1 MNELKD
7 YLLGELGPA
16 EARAVEERLAADP
29 EYRLE
34 YERLALTQNALLAV
48 GEPEMPRRIA
58 FVSDPV
64 FAEPGFAEPRLRAQ
78 PSFWQRLFA
87 PAWAYGCAAMLAGA
101 ILAHGWLARPAG
113 ALDEA
118 AVNARI
124 AEAVAQVRADS
135 DRRHEQMVVAVEK
148 TFEYMRRE
156 SVRVERASYE
166 EGRK

>member
-7 YLLGELGPA
+7 YLLGELSAA
-16 EARAVEERLAADP
+16 ERSAVEERLAADDG
-29 EYRLE
+29 YRLE
-34 YERLALTQNALLAV
+34 YERLAMTRTALLAAP
-48 GEPEMPRRIA
+48 EPEMPRRIA

-64 FAEPGFAEPRLRAQ
+64 FA

-87 PAWAYGCAAMLAGA
+87 PAWAYGCAAMLCCA
-101 ILAHGWLARPAG
+101 ILAHGYLGRG
-113 ALDEA
+113 TALDDA

-124 AEAVAQVRADS
+124 ERAVAAVRGEN

-148 TFEYMRRE
+148 TFDYMRRE